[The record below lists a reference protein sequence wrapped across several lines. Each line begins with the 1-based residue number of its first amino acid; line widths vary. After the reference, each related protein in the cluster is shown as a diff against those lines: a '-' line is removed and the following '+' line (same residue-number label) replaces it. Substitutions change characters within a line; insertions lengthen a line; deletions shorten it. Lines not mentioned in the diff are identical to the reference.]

1 MRHVDGWEPSL
12 RDAVHAFPVEAV
24 ALATTFERPVPVPGC
39 LPVER
44 VDRFAVAGYCVVV
57 AVPADDAGK
66 PAPLFGDRQMPA
78 LAQLGLDLAEL
89 GSHPL
94 FAGDAPQREPSAPP
108 GRAQVRE
115 AEELKRLGLPEPT
128 GFAVSGG
135 EPSELDQ
142 PRLLGVQFQAE
153 RREPVAKVGE
163 EPLGVLTVLEPGDV
177 VVGEPHEDHVPA
189 RVSPPPLMGP
199 EVYLGASVS
208 RPDDCWVCTLL
219 TCRRR
224 CDSNREPGART
235 TYGRTHEVRRTGDMA
250 WADLRV
256 RRNVLPDAGVA

>member
-163 EPLGVLTVLEPGDV
+163 EPLGVLTVLE
-177 VVGEPHEDHVPA
+177 
-189 RVSPPPLMGP
+189 
-199 EVYLGASVS
+199 LGASVS